1 MEEKLKLNAAQEKF
15 FKNIVEHLDKSPEEV
30 KRALN
35 INRQQRKQYLK
46 EQEKKLRAVKNLTPI
61 QISIMK
67 EVVDKEKEK
76 SQNTVAEYTMSLYSS
91 VNSVLYSDFDFDGDE
106 SVNLWEKVEKILDE
120 DKAARKE
127 LSKISQEEWRRME
140 QQVNEF
146 IKNELKQGKKQKE
159 IIEELKKKFPKLS
172 TAMRVNAVKEV
183 KEGWNEEKKLEDKS
197 HKQIIIDEFE
207 ERQAK
212 ADEEIN
218 AINKSEVKNIVAPE
232 GVCKEEVEL
241 KADTKEFEKQMERVG
256 QVANDLK
263 GSVICQD
270 NEGVTFTVKGI
281 VEQLREQQEFR
292 KQKVEK
298 ANKELEELEKL
309 IAAKKEEINKTEEE
323 IGRIE
328 EAAAILEPVNI

>member
-15 FKNIVEHLDKSPEEV
+15 FKNIVEHLDRSPEEV

-76 SQNTVAEYTMSLYSS
+76 SQNTVAEYTVSLYSS
-91 VNSVLYSDFDFDGDE
+91 VNSVLYSDFNFNGDE
-106 SVNLWEKVEKILDE
+106 SVKLWEKVENILDE

-127 LSKISQEEWRRME
+127 LSKISQEEWRKME

-146 IKNELKQGKKQKE
+146 IKKELEQGKKQKE

-183 KEGWNEEKKLEDKS
+183 K
-197 HKQIIIDEFE
+197 
-207 ERQAK
+207 
-212 ADEEIN
+212 
-218 AINKSEVKNIVAPE
+218 AINRDEAKNIATSWEPCE
-232 GVCKEEVEL
+232 EEVEL
-241 KADTKEFEKQMERVG
+241 KFDAKEFENQMEKVR
-256 QVANDLK
+256 QIANDTSNNMVYEK
-263 GSVICQD
+263 KASAICQD
-270 NEGVTFTVKGI
+270 KEGVVCEVKGI
-281 VEQLREQQEFR
+281 LEQLREQQEFR
-292 KQKVEK
+292 EQKVQK

-309 IAAKKEEINKTEEE
+309 ITAKKEEIDKTEEE

-328 EAAAILEPVNI
+328 EALAVLGPVNI

>member
-1 MEEKLKLNAAQEKF
+1 MEEKLSKAEEEFINQLQEHI
-15 FKNIVEHLDKSPEEV
+15 NRDPEEIKEAV
-30 KRALN
+30 N
-35 INRQQRKQYLK
+35 QNRQQRKQYLRN
-46 EQEKKLRAVKNLTPI
+46 QEKRLRAIRKLTPV
-61 QISIMK
+61 QIGVMK
-67 EVVDKEKEK
+67 EIITKEKEK

-91 VNSVLYSDFDFDGDE
+91 VNSVLYSDFDFNGDE
-106 SVNLWEKVEKILDE
+106 SVKLWEKVEILLDE
-120 DKAARKE
+120 DKATRKE

-183 KEGWNEEKKLEDKS
+183 KEGWNEEKKLEGKS

-212 ADEEIN
+212 ADEEVK
-218 AINKSEVKNIVAPE
+218 AINRDEAKNIATSWKP
-232 GVCKEEVEL
+232 CEEEADL
-241 KADTKEFEKQMERVG
+241 KVDTKEFEKQMERVG
-256 QVANDLK
+256 QVANDIK

-270 NEGVTFTVKGI
+270 NVGVTFTVKGI

>member
-1 MEEKLKLNAAQEKF
+1 MEEKLSKAEEEFINQLQEHI
-15 FKNIVEHLDKSPEEV
+15 NRDPEEIKEAV
-30 KRALN
+30 N
-35 INRQQRKQYLK
+35 QNRQQRKQHLRN
-46 EQEKKLRAVKNLTPI
+46 QEKRLRAIRKLTPV
-61 QISIMK
+61 QIEVMK
-67 EVVDKEKEK
+67 EIITKEKEK

-91 VNSVLYSDFDFDGDE
+91 VNSVLYSDFNFNGDE
-106 SVNLWEKVEKILDE
+106 SVKLWEKVENILDE

-146 IKNELKQGKKQKE
+146 IKRELEQGKKQKE
-159 IIEELKKKFPKLS
+159 IIEQLKKKFPKLS

-183 KEGWNEEKKLEDKS
+183 KEGWKEERKLLA
-197 HKQIIIDEFE
+197 E

-212 ADEEIN
+212 ADEEVK
-218 AINKSEVKNIVAPE
+218 AINRDEAKNIATSWKP
-232 GVCKEEVEL
+232 CEEEADL
-241 KADTKEFEKQMERVG
+241 KVDTKEFEKQMERVG
-256 QVANDLK
+256 QVANDIK

-270 NEGVTFTVKGI
+270 NVGVTFTVKGI

>member
-15 FKNIVEHLDKSPEEV
+15 LKNIVEHLDRSPEEV

-76 SQNTVAEYTMSLYSS
+76 MEQWVANNTMSFYSS
-91 VNSVLYSDFDFDGDE
+91 VNSILYSDFGFTGEQTKMIWDE
-106 SVNLWEKVEKILDE
+106 VEKLLDE
-120 DKAARKE
+120 DREARKE
-127 LSKISQEEWRRME
+127 LSKISEEEWRKME

-146 IKNELKQGKKQKE
+146 IKKELEQGKKQKE
-159 IIEELKKKFPKLS
+159 IIDELKKKFPNLS

-183 KEGWNEEKKLEDKS
+183 KEGWKEEKKLLA
-197 HKQIIIDEFE
+197 E

-212 ADEEIN
+212 ADEEVK
-218 AINKSEVKNIVAPE
+218 AINRDEAKNIATSWKP
-232 GVCKEEVEL
+232 CEEEADL
-241 KADTKEFEKQMERVG
+241 KVDTKEFEKQMERVG
-256 QVANDLK
+256 QVANDIK

-270 NEGVTFTVKGI
+270 NVGVTFTVKGI

-309 IAAKKEEINKTEEE
+309 IAAKKEEINKAEEE

>member
-1 MEEKLKLNAAQEKF
+1 
-15 FKNIVEHLDKSPEEV
+15 
-30 KRALN
+30 
-35 INRQQRKQYLK
+35 
-46 EQEKKLRAVKNLTPI
+46 
-61 QISIMK
+61 
-67 EVVDKEKEK
+67 
-76 SQNTVAEYTMSLYSS
+76 
-91 VNSVLYSDFDFDGDE
+91 
-106 SVNLWEKVEKILDE
+106 
-120 DKAARKE
+120 
-127 LSKISQEEWRRME
+127 ME

-183 KEGWNEEKKLEDKS
+183 KEGWNEEKKLEGKS

-232 GVCKEEVEL
+232 EVCKEEVEL

>member
-15 FKNIVEHLDKSPEEV
+15 FKNIVEHLDRSPEEV

-91 VNSVLYSDFDFDGDE
+91 VNSVLYSDFNFNGDE
-106 SVNLWEKVEKILDE
+106 SVKLWEKVENILDE

-127 LSKISQEEWRRME
+127 LSKISQEEWRKME

-183 KEGWNEEKKLEDKS
+183 KEGWKEEKKL
-197 HKQIIIDEFE
+197 IAE

-212 ADEEIN
+212 EDEEVK
-218 AINKSEVKNIVAPE
+218 AINRDEAKNIATSWKPY
-232 GVCKEEVEL
+232 EEEADL
-241 KADTKEFEKQMERVG
+241 KVDTKEFEKQMERVG
-256 QVANDLK
+256 QLANDIK

-270 NEGVTFTVKGI
+270 NVGVTFTVKGI

-309 IAAKKEEINKTEEE
+309 IAAKKEEINKAEEE

>member
-15 FKNIVEHLDKSPEEV
+15 FKNIVEHLDRSPEEV

-91 VNSVLYSDFDFDGDE
+91 VNSVLYSDFNFNGAE
-106 SVNLWEKVEKILDE
+106 SVKLWEKVENILDE

-146 IKNELKQGKKQKE
+146 IKKELEQGKKQKE

-183 KEGWNEEKKLEDKS
+183 KEGWKEEKKLV
-197 HKQIIIDEFE
+197 E

-212 ADEEIN
+212 ADEEIK
-218 AINKSEVKNIVAPE
+218 AINKSEVKNIVVPGETYKE
-232 GVCKEEVEL
+232 GVEL
-241 KADTKEFEKQMERVG
+241 KVDTKEFEKQMERVG
-256 QVANDLK
+256 QVANDIK

-270 NEGVTFTVKGI
+270 NVGVTFTVKGI

-292 KQKVEK
+292 EQKVEK

>member
-15 FKNIVEHLDKSPEEV
+15 FKNIVEHLDRSPEEV

-106 SVNLWEKVEKILDE
+106 SVKLWEKVEKILDE

-183 KEGWNEEKKLEDKS
+183 KEGWKEENKLIVK
-197 HKQIIIDEFE
+197 

-212 ADEEIN
+212 ADEEIK
-218 AINKSEVKNIVAPE
+218 AVDTTVDKYLEMM
-232 GVCKEEVEL
+232 GWKEEVEL
-241 KADTKEFEKQMERVG
+241 KADTKEFEKQMEGVG
-256 QVANDLK
+256 QVTNDIK
-263 GSVICQD
+263 GSAICQD
-270 NEGVTFTVKGI
+270 NVGVTFTVKGI

-309 IAAKKEEINKTEEE
+309 IAAKKEEINKAEEE

>member
-15 FKNIVEHLDKSPEEV
+15 FKNIVEHLDRSPEEV

-91 VNSVLYSDFDFDGDE
+91 VNSVLYSDFNFNGAE
-106 SVNLWEKVEKILDE
+106 SVKLWEKVENILDE

-146 IKNELKQGKKQKE
+146 IKKELEQGKKQKE

-183 KEGWNEEKKLEDKS
+183 KEGWKEENKL
-197 HKQIIIDEFE
+197 IVE

-212 ADEEIN
+212 ADEEVK
-218 AINKSEVKNIVAPE
+218 AINRDEAKNIATSWKP
-232 GVCKEEVEL
+232 CEEEADL
-241 KADTKEFEKQMERVG
+241 KVDTKEFEKQMERVG
-256 QVANDLK
+256 QVANDIK

-270 NEGVTFTVKGI
+270 NVGVTFTVKGI

>member
-1 MEEKLKLNAAQEKF
+1 MEEKLSKAEEEFINQLQEHI
-15 FKNIVEHLDKSPEEV
+15 NRDPEEIKEAV
-30 KRALN
+30 N
-35 INRQQRKQYLK
+35 QNRQQRKQHLRN
-46 EQEKKLRAVKNLTPI
+46 QEKRLRAIRKLTPV
-61 QISIMK
+61 QIEVMK
-67 EVVDKEKEK
+67 EIITKEKEK

-91 VNSVLYSDFDFDGDE
+91 VNSVLYSDFNFNGDE
-106 SVNLWEKVEKILDE
+106 SVKLWEKVENILDE

-146 IKNELKQGKKQKE
+146 IKRELEQGKKQKE
-159 IIEELKKKFPKLS
+159 IIEQLKKKFPKLS

-183 KEGWNEEKKLEDKS
+183 KEGWKEERKLLA
-197 HKQIIIDEFE
+197 E

-212 ADEEIN
+212 ADEEVKSIN
-218 AINKSEVKNIVAPE
+218 RDEAKNIATSWKP
-232 GVCKEEVEL
+232 CEEEADL
-241 KADTKEFEKQMERVG
+241 KVDTKEFEKQMERVG
-256 QVANDLK
+256 QMANDIK

-270 NEGVTFTVKGI
+270 NVGVTFAVKGI

-309 IAAKKEEINKTEEE
+309 IAAKKEEINKAEEE

>member
-15 FKNIVEHLDKSPEEV
+15 FKNIVEHLDRSPEEV

-91 VNSVLYSDFDFDGDE
+91 VNSVLYSDFNFNGDE
-106 SVNLWEKVEKILDE
+106 SVKLWEKVENILDE

-127 LSKISQEEWRRME
+127 LSKISQEEWRKME

-146 IKNELKQGKKQKE
+146 IKKELEQGKKQKE

-183 KEGWNEEKKLEDKS
+183 KEGWKEENKL
-197 HKQIIIDEFE
+197 IVE

-212 ADEEIN
+212 ADEEVK
-218 AINKSEVKNIVAPE
+218 AINRDEAKNIATSWKP
-232 GVCKEEVEL
+232 CEEEADL
-241 KADTKEFEKQMERVG
+241 KVDTKEFEKQMERVG
-256 QVANDLK
+256 QVANDIK

-270 NEGVTFTVKGI
+270 NVGVTFTVKGI

>member
-1 MEEKLKLNAAQEKF
+1 MEEKLSKAEEEFINQLQEHI
-15 FKNIVEHLDKSPEEV
+15 NRDPEEIKEAV
-30 KRALN
+30 N
-35 INRQQRKQYLK
+35 QNRQQRKQYLRN
-46 EQEKKLRAVKNLTPI
+46 QEKRLRAIRKLTPV
-61 QISIMK
+61 QIGVMK
-67 EVVDKEKEK
+67 EIITKEKEK

-106 SVNLWEKVEKILDE
+106 SVKLWEKVEKILDE

-127 LSKISQEEWRRME
+127 LSKISQEEWRKME

-183 KEGWNEEKKLEDKS
+183 KEGWNEEKKLEGKS

-232 GVCKEEVEL
+232 EVCKEEVEL

-292 KQKVEK
+292 EQKVEK

>member
-1 MEEKLKLNAAQEKF
+1 MEEKLSKAEEEFINQLQEHI
-15 FKNIVEHLDKSPEEV
+15 NRDPEEIKEAV
-30 KRALN
+30 N
-35 INRQQRKQYLK
+35 QNRQQRKQHLRN
-46 EQEKKLRAVKNLTPI
+46 QEKRLRAVRKLTPV
-61 QISIMK
+61 QIEVMK
-67 EVVDKEKEK
+67 EIITKEKEK

-91 VNSVLYSDFDFDGDE
+91 VNSVLYSDFDFNGDE
-106 SVNLWEKVEKILDE
+106 SVKLWEKVEILLDE

-183 KEGWNEEKKLEDKS
+183 KEGWKEENKL
-197 HKQIIIDEFE
+197 IVE

-212 ADEEIN
+212 ADEEVK
-218 AINKSEVKNIVAPE
+218 AINRDEAKNIATSWKPY
-232 GVCKEEVEL
+232 EEEADL
-241 KADTKEFEKQMERVG
+241 KVDTKEFEKQMERVG
-256 QVANDLK
+256 QMANDIK
-263 GSVICQD
+263 GSAICQD
-270 NEGVTFTVKGI
+270 NERVTFTVKGI

-309 IAAKKEEINKTEEE
+309 IAAKKEEINKAEEE

>member
-1 MEEKLKLNAAQEKF
+1 MEEKLSKAEEEFINQLQEHI
-15 FKNIVEHLDKSPEEV
+15 NRDPEEIKEAV
-30 KRALN
+30 N
-35 INRQQRKQYLK
+35 QNRQQRKQYLRN
-46 EQEKKLRAVKNLTPI
+46 QEKRLRAIRKLTPV
-61 QISIMK
+61 QIGVMK
-67 EVVDKEKEK
+67 EIITKEKEK

-91 VNSVLYSDFDFDGDE
+91 VNSVLYSDFDFNGDE
-106 SVNLWEKVEKILDE
+106 SVKLWEKVEILLDE
-120 DKAARKE
+120 DKATRKE

-183 KEGWNEEKKLEDKS
+183 KEGWNEEKKLEGKS

-232 GVCKEEVEL
+232 EVCKEEVEL

-263 GSVICQD
+263 GSVMCQD

>member
-1 MEEKLKLNAAQEKF
+1 MEEKLSKAEEEFINQLQEHI
-15 FKNIVEHLDKSPEEV
+15 NRDPEEIKEAV
-30 KRALN
+30 N
-35 INRQQRKQYLK
+35 QNRQQRKQYLRN
-46 EQEKKLRAVKNLTPI
+46 QEKRLRAIRKLTPV
-61 QISIMK
+61 QIGVMK
-67 EVVDKEKEK
+67 EIITKEKEK

-91 VNSVLYSDFDFDGDE
+91 VNSVLYSDFDFNGDE
-106 SVNLWEKVEKILDE
+106 SVKLWEKVEILLDE

-127 LSKISQEEWRRME
+127 LSKISQEEWRKME

-146 IKNELKQGKKQKE
+146 IKKELEQGKKQKE

-183 KEGWNEEKKLEDKS
+183 KEGWKEENKLV
-197 HKQIIIDEFE
+197 E

-212 ADEEIN
+212 ADEEIK

-232 GVCKEEVEL
+232 EVCKEEVEL
-241 KADTKEFEKQMERVG
+241 KDDTKEFKKQMERVG
-256 QVANDLK
+256 QMANDFK
-263 GSVICQD
+263 GSAICQD
-270 NEGVTFTVKGI
+270 NEGVTFAVKGI
-281 VEQLREQQEFR
+281 VGQLREQQELRER
-292 KQKVEK
+292 KIEK

>member
-1 MEEKLKLNAAQEKF
+1 MEEKLSKAEEEFINQLQEHI
-15 FKNIVEHLDKSPEEV
+15 NRDPEEIKEAV
-30 KRALN
+30 N
-35 INRQQRKQYLK
+35 QNRQQRKQYLRN
-46 EQEKKLRAVKNLTPI
+46 QEKRLRAIRKLTPV
-61 QISIMK
+61 QIGVMK
-67 EVVDKEKEK
+67 EIITKEKEK

-91 VNSVLYSDFDFDGDE
+91 VNSVLYSDFNFNGDE
-106 SVNLWEKVEKILDE
+106 SVKLWEKVENILDE

-127 LSKISQEEWRRME
+127 LSKISQEEWRKME

-146 IKNELKQGKKQKE
+146 IKKELEQGKKQKE

-183 KEGWNEEKKLEDKS
+183 KEGWKEENKL
-197 HKQIIIDEFE
+197 IVE

-212 ADEEIN
+212 ADEEVK
-218 AINKSEVKNIVAPE
+218 AINRDEAKNIATSWKP
-232 GVCKEEVEL
+232 CEEEADL
-241 KADTKEFEKQMERVG
+241 KVDTKEFEKQMERVG
-256 QVANDLK
+256 QVANDIK

-270 NEGVTFTVKGI
+270 NVGVTFTVKGI

>member
-1 MEEKLKLNAAQEKF
+1 MEEKLSKAEEEFINQLQEHI
-15 FKNIVEHLDKSPEEV
+15 NRDREEIKEAV
-30 KRALN
+30 N
-35 INRQQRKQYLK
+35 QNRQQRKQYLRN
-46 EQEKKLRAVKNLTPI
+46 QEKRLRAIRKLTPV
-61 QISIMK
+61 QIEVMK
-67 EVVDKEKEK
+67 EIITKEKEK

-91 VNSVLYSDFDFDGDE
+91 VNSVLYSDFNFNGDE
-106 SVNLWEKVEKILDE
+106 SVKLWEKVENILDE
-120 DKAARKE
+120 DKAVRKE

-146 IKNELKQGKKQKE
+146 IKKELEQGKKQKE

-183 KEGWNEEKKLEDKS
+183 KEGWKEEKKLV
-197 HKQIIIDEFE
+197 E

-212 ADEEIN
+212 ADEEIK
-218 AINKSEVKNIVAPE
+218 AINKSEVKNIVVPGETYKE
-232 GVCKEEVEL
+232 GVL
-241 KADTKEFEKQMERVG
+241 KVDTKEFEKQMERVG
-256 QVANDLK
+256 QVANDIK

-270 NEGVTFTVKGI
+270 NVGVTFTVKGI

-292 KQKVEK
+292 EQKVEK

>member
-15 FKNIVEHLDKSPEEV
+15 FKNIVEHLDRSPEEV

-91 VNSVLYSDFDFDGDE
+91 VNSVLYSDFNFNGDE
-106 SVNLWEKVEKILDE
+106 SVKLWEKVENILDE

-146 IKNELKQGKKQKE
+146 IKKELEQGKKQKE
-159 IIEELKKKFPKLS
+159 IIEEL
-172 TAMRVNAVKEV
+172 M
-183 KEGWNEEKKLEDKS
+183 KKLKLLIE
-197 HKQIIIDEFE
+197 
-207 ERQAK
+207 
-212 ADEEIN
+212 
-218 AINKSEVKNIVAPE
+218 
-232 GVCKEEVEL
+232 
-241 KADTKEFEKQMERVG
+241 M
-256 QVANDLK
+256 
-263 GSVICQD
+263 
-270 NEGVTFTVKGI
+270 
-281 VEQLREQQEFR
+281 
-292 KQKVEK
+292 KQK
-298 ANKELEELEKL
+298 
-309 IAAKKEEINKTEEE
+309 I
-323 IGRIE
+323 
-328 EAAAILEPVNI
+328 

>member
-1 MEEKLKLNAAQEKF
+1 MEEKLSKAEEEFINQLQEHI
-15 FKNIVEHLDKSPEEV
+15 NRDPEEIKEAV
-30 KRALN
+30 N
-35 INRQQRKQYLK
+35 QNRQQRKQHLRN
-46 EQEKKLRAVKNLTPI
+46 QEKRLRAIRKLTPV
-61 QISIMK
+61 QIEVMK
-67 EVVDKEKEK
+67 EIVTKEKEK

-91 VNSVLYSDFDFDGDE
+91 VNSVLYSDFDFNGDE
-106 SVNLWEKVEKILDE
+106 SVKLWEKVEILLDE
-120 DKAARKE
+120 DKSARKE
-127 LSKISQEEWRRME
+127 LSKISQKEWRRME

-183 KEGWNEEKKLEDKS
+183 KEGWKEENKLIVK
-197 HKQIIIDEFE
+197 

-212 ADEEIN
+212 ADEEIK

-232 GVCKEEVEL
+232 ETCKEEVGL
-241 KADTKEFEKQMERVG
+241 KADTKELEKQMEKVG
-256 QVANDLK
+256 QVANDFK

-270 NEGVTFTVKGI
+270 NEGVTFVVKGI

-292 KQKVEK
+292 ERKIEK

-328 EAAAILEPVNI
+328 EAADILEPLNI

>member
-15 FKNIVEHLDKSPEEV
+15 FKNIVEHLDRSPEEV

-91 VNSVLYSDFDFDGDE
+91 VNSVLYSDFNFNGDE
-106 SVNLWEKVEKILDE
+106 SVKLWEKVENILDE

-127 LSKISQEEWRRME
+127 LSKISQEEWRKME

-146 IKNELKQGKKQKE
+146 IKKELEQGKKQKE

-172 TAMRVNAVKEV
+172 TAMRVNAIKEV
-183 KEGWNEEKKLEDKS
+183 KEGWKEENKLIVK
-197 HKQIIIDEFE
+197 

-212 ADEEIN
+212 ADKEVK
-218 AINKSEVKNIVAPE
+218 AINRDEAKNIATSWKP
-232 GVCKEEVEL
+232 CEEEADL
-241 KADTKEFEKQMERVG
+241 KVDTKEFEKQMEGVG
-256 QVANDLK
+256 QVANDIK
-263 GSVICQD
+263 GSAICQD
-270 NEGVTFTVKGI
+270 NVGVTFTVKGI

-309 IAAKKEEINKTEEE
+309 IAAKKEEINKAEEE

>member
-15 FKNIVEHLDKSPEEV
+15 FKNIVEHLDRSPEEV

-91 VNSVLYSDFDFDGDE
+91 VNSVLYSDFNFNGDE
-106 SVNLWEKVEKILDE
+106 SVKLWEKVENILDE

-146 IKNELKQGKKQKE
+146 IKKELEQGKKQKE

-183 KEGWNEEKKLEDKS
+183 KEGWKEENKL
-197 HKQIIIDEFE
+197 IVE

-212 ADEEIN
+212 ADEEVK
-218 AINKSEVKNIVAPE
+218 AINRDEAKNIATSWKP
-232 GVCKEEVEL
+232 CEEEADL
-241 KADTKEFEKQMERVG
+241 KVDTKEFEKQMERVG
-256 QVANDLK
+256 QVANDIK

-270 NEGVTFTVKGI
+270 NVGVTFTVKGI

>member
-15 FKNIVEHLDKSPEEV
+15 FKNIVEHLDRSPEEV

-91 VNSVLYSDFDFDGDE
+91 VNSVLYSDFNFNGDE
-106 SVNLWEKVEKILDE
+106 SVKLWEKVENILDE

-127 LSKISQEEWRRME
+127 LSKISQEEWRKME

-146 IKNELKQGKKQKE
+146 IKKELEQGKKQKE

-183 KEGWNEEKKLEDKS
+183 KEGWKEENKLIVK
-197 HKQIIIDEFE
+197 

-212 ADEEIN
+212 ADEEVK
-218 AINKSEVKNIVAPE
+218 AINRDEAKNIATSWKP
-232 GVCKEEVEL
+232 CEEEADL
-241 KADTKEFEKQMERVG
+241 KVDTKEFEKQMEGVG
-256 QVANDLK
+256 QVANDIK
-263 GSVICQD
+263 GSAICQD
-270 NEGVTFTVKGI
+270 NVGVTFTVKGI

-309 IAAKKEEINKTEEE
+309 IAAKKEEINKAEEE

>member
-15 FKNIVEHLDKSPEEV
+15 FKNIVEHLDRSPEEV

-91 VNSVLYSDFDFDGDE
+91 VNSVLYSDFNFNGDE
-106 SVNLWEKVEKILDE
+106 SVKLWEKVENILDE

-127 LSKISQEEWRRME
+127 LSKISQEEWRKME

-146 IKNELKQGKKQKE
+146 IKKELEQGKKQKE

-183 KEGWNEEKKLEDKS
+183 KEGWKEENKL
-197 HKQIIIDEFE
+197 IVE

-212 ADEEIN
+212 ADEEVK
-218 AINKSEVKNIVAPE
+218 AINRDEAKNIATSWKP
-232 GVCKEEVEL
+232 CEEEADL
-241 KADTKEFEKQMERVG
+241 KVDTKEFEKQMERVG
-256 QVANDLK
+256 QVVNDIK

-270 NEGVTFTVKGI
+270 NVGVTFTVKGI

>member
-1 MEEKLKLNAAQEKF
+1 MEEKLSKAEEEFINQLQEHI
-15 FKNIVEHLDKSPEEV
+15 NRDPEEIKEAV
-30 KRALN
+30 N
-35 INRQQRKQYLK
+35 QNRQQRKQYLRN
-46 EQEKKLRAVKNLTPI
+46 QEKRLRAIRKLTPV
-61 QISIMK
+61 QIGVMK
-67 EVVDKEKEK
+67 EIITKEKEK

-106 SVNLWEKVEKILDE
+106 SVKLWEKVEKILDE

-183 KEGWNEEKKLEDKS
+183 KAGWNEEKKLEGKS

-232 GVCKEEVEL
+232 EVCKEEVEL

-256 QVANDLK
+256 QMANDLK

-270 NEGVTFTVKGI
+270 NEGVTFAVKGI

-292 KQKVEK
+292 ERKIEK

>member
-1 MEEKLKLNAAQEKF
+1 MEEKLSKAEEEFINQLQEHI
-15 FKNIVEHLDKSPEEV
+15 NRDPEEIKEAV
-30 KRALN
+30 N
-35 INRQQRKQYLK
+35 QNRQQRKQYLRN
-46 EQEKKLRAVKNLTPI
+46 QEKRLRAIRKLTPV
-61 QISIMK
+61 QIGVMK
-67 EVVDKEKEK
+67 EIITKEKEK

-91 VNSVLYSDFDFDGDE
+91 VNSVLYSDFNFNGDE
-106 SVNLWEKVEKILDE
+106 SVKLWEKVENILDE

-127 LSKISQEEWRRME
+127 LSKISQEEWRKME

-146 IKNELKQGKKQKE
+146 IKKELEQGKKQKE

-183 KEGWNEEKKLEDKS
+183 KEGWKEENKL
-197 HKQIIIDEFE
+197 IVE

-212 ADEEIN
+212 ADEEVK
-218 AINKSEVKNIVAPE
+218 AINRDEAKNIATSWKA
-232 GVCKEEVEL
+232 CEEEADL
-241 KADTKEFEKQMERVG
+241 KVDTKEFEKQMERVG
-256 QVANDLK
+256 QVANDIK

-270 NEGVTFTVKGI
+270 NVGVTFTVKGI

-309 IAAKKEEINKTEEE
+309 IAAKKEEINKAEEE

>member
-15 FKNIVEHLDKSPEEV
+15 FKNIVEHLDRSPEEV

-91 VNSVLYSDFDFDGDE
+91 VNSVLYSDFNFNGDE
-106 SVNLWEKVEKILDE
+106 SVKLWEKVENILDE

-127 LSKISQEEWRRME
+127 LSKISQEEWRKME

-146 IKNELKQGKKQKE
+146 IKKELEQGKKQKE

-183 KEGWNEEKKLEDKS
+183 KEGWKEEKKLV
-197 HKQIIIDEFE
+197 E

-212 ADEEIN
+212 ADEEIK
-218 AINKSEVKNIVAPE
+218 AINKSEVKNIVVPGETYKE
-232 GVCKEEVEL
+232 GVEL
-241 KADTKEFEKQMERVG
+241 KVDTKEFEKQMERVG
-256 QVANDLK
+256 QVANDIK

-270 NEGVTFTVKGI
+270 NVGVTFTVKGI

-292 KQKVEK
+292 EQKVEK

>member
-1 MEEKLKLNAAQEKF
+1 MEEKLSKVEEEFINQLQEHI
-15 FKNIVEHLDKSPEEV
+15 NRDPEEIKEAV
-30 KRALN
+30 N
-35 INRQQRKQYLK
+35 QNRQQRKQHLRN
-46 EQEKKLRAVKNLTPI
+46 QEKRLRAIRKLTPV
-61 QISIMK
+61 QIEVMK
-67 EVVDKEKEK
+67 EIITKEKEK

-91 VNSVLYSDFDFDGDE
+91 VNSVLYSDFNFNGDE
-106 SVNLWEKVEKILDE
+106 SVKLWEKVENILDE

-146 IKNELKQGKKQKE
+146 IKRELEQGKKQKE
-159 IIEELKKKFPKLS
+159 IIEQLKKKFPKLS

-183 KEGWNEEKKLEDKS
+183 KEGWKEERKLLA
-197 HKQIIIDEFE
+197 E

-212 ADEEIN
+212 ADEEVKSIN
-218 AINKSEVKNIVAPE
+218 RDEAKNIATSWKP
-232 GVCKEEVEL
+232 CEEEADL
-241 KADTKEFEKQMERVG
+241 KVDTKEFEKQMERVG
-256 QVANDLK
+256 QMANDIK

-270 NEGVTFTVKGI
+270 NVGVTFAVKGI

-309 IAAKKEEINKTEEE
+309 IAAKKEEINKAEEE

>member
-15 FKNIVEHLDKSPEEV
+15 FKNIVEHLDRSPEEV

-91 VNSVLYSDFDFDGDE
+91 VNSVLYSDFNFNGDE
-106 SVNLWEKVEKILDE
+106 SVKLWEKVENILDE

-159 IIEELKKKFPKLS
+159 IIDELKKKFPKLS

-183 KEGWNEEKKLEDKS
+183 KEGWKEEKKLLA
-197 HKQIIIDEFE
+197 E

-212 ADEEIN
+212 ADEEVK
-218 AINKSEVKNIVAPE
+218 AINRDEAKNIATSWKP
-232 GVCKEEVEL
+232 CEEEADL
-241 KADTKEFEKQMERVG
+241 KVDTKEFEKQMERVG
-256 QVANDLK
+256 QVANDIK

-270 NEGVTFTVKGI
+270 NVGVTFTVKGI

-309 IAAKKEEINKTEEE
+309 IAAKKEEINKAEEE

>member
-1 MEEKLKLNAAQEKF
+1 MEEKLSKAEEEFINQLQEHI
-15 FKNIVEHLDKSPEEV
+15 NRDPEEIKEAV
-30 KRALN
+30 N
-35 INRQQRKQYLK
+35 QNRQQRKQYLRN
-46 EQEKKLRAVKNLTPI
+46 QEKRLRAIRKLTPV
-61 QISIMK
+61 QIGVMK
-67 EVVDKEKEK
+67 EIITKEKEK

-91 VNSVLYSDFDFDGDE
+91 VNSVLYSDFDFNGDE
-106 SVNLWEKVEKILDE
+106 SVKLWEKVEILLDE
-120 DKAARKE
+120 DKATRKE

-183 KEGWNEEKKLEDKS
+183 KEGWNEEKKLEGKS

-232 GVCKEEVEL
+232 EVEL
-241 KADTKEFEKQMERVG
+241 KADTKGFEKQMERVG
-256 QVANDLK
+256 QMANNLK

-270 NEGVTFTVKGI
+270 NEGVTFAVKGI

-292 KQKVEK
+292 ERKIEK

-328 EAAAILEPVNI
+328 EAVAILEPVNI

>member
-1 MEEKLKLNAAQEKF
+1 MEEKLSKAEEEFINQLQEHI
-15 FKNIVEHLDKSPEEV
+15 NRDPEEIKEAV
-30 KRALN
+30 N
-35 INRQQRKQYLK
+35 QNRQQRKQYLRN
-46 EQEKKLRAVKNLTPI
+46 QEKRLRAIRKLTPV
-61 QISIMK
+61 QIGVMK
-67 EVVDKEKEK
+67 EIITKEKEK

-91 VNSVLYSDFDFDGDE
+91 VNSVLYSDFNFNGDE
-106 SVNLWEKVEKILDE
+106 SVKLWEKVENILDE

-127 LSKISQEEWRRME
+127 LSKISQEEWRKME

-146 IKNELKQGKKQKE
+146 IKKELEQGKKQKE

-183 KEGWNEEKKLEDKS
+183 K
-197 HKQIIIDEFE
+197 
-207 ERQAK
+207 
-212 ADEEIN
+212 
-218 AINKSEVKNIVAPE
+218 AINRDEAKNIATSWKP
-232 GVCKEEVEL
+232 CEEEADL
-241 KADTKEFEKQMERVG
+241 KVDTKEFEKQMERVG
-256 QVANDLK
+256 QVANDIK

-270 NEGVTFTVKGI
+270 NVGVTFTVKGI

>member
-1 MEEKLKLNAAQEKF
+1 MEEKLSKAEEEFINQLQEHI
-15 FKNIVEHLDKSPEEV
+15 NRDPEEIKEAV
-30 KRALN
+30 N
-35 INRQQRKQYLK
+35 QNRQQRKQHLRN
-46 EQEKKLRAVKNLTPI
+46 QEKRLRAIRKLTPV
-61 QISIMK
+61 QIEVMK
-67 EVVDKEKEK
+67 EIITKEKEK

-91 VNSVLYSDFDFDGDE
+91 VNSVLYSDFNFNGDE
-106 SVNLWEKVEKILDE
+106 SVKLWEKVENILDE

-146 IKNELKQGKKQKE
+146 IKRELEQGKKQKE
-159 IIEELKKKFPKLS
+159 IIEQLKKKFPKLS

-183 KEGWNEEKKLEDKS
+183 KEGWKEERKLLA
-197 HKQIIIDEFE
+197 E

-212 ADEEIN
+212 ADEEVKSIN
-218 AINKSEVKNIVAPE
+218 RDEAKNIATSWKP
-232 GVCKEEVEL
+232 CEEEADL
-241 KADTKEFEKQMERVG
+241 KVDTKEFEKQMERVG
-256 QVANDLK
+256 QMANDIK

-270 NEGVTFTVKGI
+270 NVGVTFAVKGI

>member
-15 FKNIVEHLDKSPEEV
+15 FKNIVEHLDRSPEEV

-106 SVNLWEKVEKILDE
+106 SVKLWEKVEKILDE

-183 KEGWNEEKKLEDKS
+183 KEGWKEENKL
-197 HKQIIIDEFE
+197 IVE

-212 ADEEIN
+212 ADEEIK
-218 AINKSEVKNIVAPE
+218 AVDKTVDKYLEMM
-232 GVCKEEVEL
+232 GWKEEVEL
-241 KADTKEFEKQMERVG
+241 KADTKEFEKQMEGVG
-256 QVANDLK
+256 QVTNDIK
-263 GSVICQD
+263 GSAICQD
-270 NEGVTFTVKGI
+270 NVGVTFTVKGI

-309 IAAKKEEINKTEEE
+309 IAAKKEEINKAEEE